1 MEKIGIFGG
10 TFDPVHWG
18 HLLIAESALSQIK
31 LDRVIWVTTP
41 NPHYKQAVPFEHRL
55 EMVQMAIADHPGF
68 TIFPVLE
75 NMGGGEATPP
85 FFRNQC
91 QVSTR
96 SYAIQ
101 TLFSLQAAYPNTDW
115 YWILGL
121 DTFQTLPRWYRLFE
135 IATACNWI
143 VAPRDSVVQQAIAQ
157 VQFTCEQVVQQLET
171 QLYSIRWQIL
181 DLPMVGVS
189 SSLVRQ
195 RCRSNHSIRY
205 LVPEPVRTYIASHNL
220 YSDG

>member
-1 MEKIGIFGG
+1 MGKIGIFGG
-10 TFDPVHWG
+10 TFNPVHWG
-18 HLLIAESALSQIK
+18 HLLIAESALSQLE

-55 EMVQMAIADHPGF
+55 EMVQMAIADHPSF
-68 TIFPVLE
+68 TILPS
-75 NMGGGEATPP
+75 
-85 FFRNQC
+85 QC
-91 QVSTR
+91 QVSSR

-121 DTFQTLPRWYRLFE
+121 DTFQTLPRWYRLLE
-135 IATACNWI
+135 IATACHWI
-143 VAPRDSVVQQAIAQ
+143 VAPRGSVVQQAIAQ

-171 QLYSIRWQIL
+171 QNCSIKWQIL

-195 RCRSNHSIRY
+195 RCHSNHSIRY

-220 YSDG
+220 YCNG

>member
-1 MEKIGIFGG
+1 MCAYMEKIGIFGG

-18 HLLIAESALSQIK
+18 HLLIAESALSQIE
-31 LDRVIWVTTP
+31 LERVIWVTTP
-41 NPHYKQAVPFEHRL
+41 DPHYKQAVLFEHRL
-55 EMVQMAIADHPGF
+55 EMVRMAIADHPGF
-68 TIFPVLE
+68 TIFPS
-75 NMGGGEATPP
+75 
-85 FFRNQC
+85 QC

-101 TLFSLQAAYPNTDW
+101 TLFSLQATYPNTDW

-143 VAPRDSVVQQAIAQ
+143 VAPRGSVVQQAIAQ
-157 VQFTCEQVVQQLET
+157 VQFTCEQVVQQLAA
-171 QLYSIRWQIL
+171 QNICIKWQIL

-195 RCRSNHSIRY
+195 RCRSNQSIRY